1 MGFTG
6 FPRQVRFTPVP
17 NPIFRELLEQIDDL
31 SELKCTLRVI
41 WLMHM
46 KRGYPRFLT
55 LGELLSDRTLN
66 RALAGTGKE
75 IASEV
80 HRGLAQ
86 AVQRGTLV
94 MVKVKKDGVDECLY
108 ALNTEAQRKALAGIN
123 DGERTVATEPQAD
136 TREGPLERPNIF
148 SLYEDNIGM
157 LSPII
162 AEELKEAEEAYPQAW
177 IEDAFREA
185 VALNKRS
192 WRYIA
197 RILERWEQEGRSNG
211 GPGRYPKKAGY
222 QEYFRR

>member
-6 FPRQVRFTPVP
+6 FPRSVRFTPVP
-17 NPIFRELLEQIDDL
+17 NPIFGELLEQIDDL

-55 LGELLSDRTLN
+55 LSELLRDRTLN
-66 RALAGTGKE
+66 RALVGAGKDT
-75 IASEV
+75 ASEV
-80 HRGLAQ
+80 RRGLTQ
-86 AVQRGTLV
+86 AVQRGTLATV
-94 MVKVKKDGVDECLY
+94 TVQKDGADECLY
-108 ALNTEAQRKALAGIN
+108 TLNTEAQRKALAGIK
-123 DGERTVATEPQAD
+123 DGGRTGTTGLQAD
-136 TREGPLERPNIF
+136 IPEIPPERPNIF

-157 LSPII
+157 LSPMI

-177 IEDAFREA
+177 IVDAFREA
-185 VALNKRS
+185 VALNRRS

-211 GPGRYPKKAGY
+211 GPGRYP
-222 QEYFRR
+222 